1 MYAVYAIKNGVL
13 DEFKE
18 KVFPKHWFSKHE
30 MSSSA
35 SKKLS
40 PFRLQASLL
49 LAIIASTQIAAR
61 F

>member
-1 MYAVYAIKNGVL
+1 MLGMQLKIVSWMS
-13 DEFKE
+13 FK
-18 KVFPKHWFSKHE
+18 KKSISKHRFSKHE